1 MKEFIDTSAS
11 GQIVSPFEGVT
22 SSFTDIQKLSESKT
36 NIILKAKRYG
46 KWWILKCLAKDVAND
61 GIYQQKLRKEFD
73 LMMSIDSPFVVKAYS
88 MEPVDDYGMCIIME
102 YIEGQTLDS
111 WTTATSSRRQ
121 RNIMFVRILNAVEDI
136 HASAVVHRDLKPS
149 NIIVNRAG
157 GYPKIIDFGLADSDS
172 HATLKQPAGTAA
184 FIAPEQT
191 VGYVPNT
198 RNDIFS
204 LGAIAK
210 CMNLGCSRSRIIK
223 RCLEPIDR
231 RFQSVGDLKKALA
244 SADRIR
250 KNFRRGIAFMF
261 FAAVAATVVALLYR
275 HISPTADSEQISQI
289 QKANIALKDSFDNV
303 ITTLNDSLSSVS
315 KANRALSEEN
325 AAIKK
330 TADELQQKFDAEEA
344 HRRKI
349 ADIIA
354 AGNRRVERYRNDL
367 NADLT
372 QIAEDYVASIATSD
386 ISQKELGE
394 IRNAVILK
402 VREIYLSRRNK
413 TENGNKK

>member
-1 MKEFIDTSAS
+1 MKELIDTSAS

-88 MEPVDDYGMCIIME
+88 MEPVDGYGMCIIME
-102 YIEGQTLDS
+102 YIEGLTLDS
-111 WTTATSSRRQ
+111 WTAATSSRRQ
-121 RNIMFVRILNAVEDI
+121 RNIMFVRILNAVEAI
-136 HASAVVHRDLKPS
+136 HASAVAHRDLKPS

-157 GYPKIIDFGLADSDS
+157 GYPKIIDFGLADSDT

-191 VGYVPNT
+191 VGNVPDT

-210 CMNLGCSRSRIIK
+210 CMNLGSSRSRIIK
-223 RCLEPIDR
+223 RCLEPINR
-231 RFQSVGDLKKALA
+231 RFQSVGDIKKTLA

-250 KNFRRGIAFMF
+250 KNFRRGCAIMF
-261 FAAVAATVVALLYR
+261 FVATVATVVALIYR

-289 QKANIALKDSFDNV
+289 KKANIALKDSFDTV
-303 ITTLNDSLSSVS
+303 ITTLNDS
-315 KANRALSEEN
+315 
-325 AAIKK
+325 
-330 TADELQQKFDAEEA
+330 
-344 HRRKI
+344 H
-349 ADIIA
+349 
-354 AGNRRVERYRNDL
+354 
-367 NADLT
+367 
-372 QIAEDYVASIATSD
+372 
-386 ISQKELGE
+386 
-394 IRNAVILK
+394 
-402 VREIYLSRRNK
+402 
-413 TENGNKK
+413 

>member
-61 GIYQQKLRKEFD
+61 GGYQQKLRKEFD

-111 WTTATSSRRQ
+111 WTMATSSRRQ

-191 VGYVPNT
+191 VGNVPNT

-210 CMNLGCSRSRIIK
+210 CLNLGCSRSRIIK
-223 RCLEPIDR
+223 RCMEPIDK
-231 RFQSVGDLKKALA
+231 RFQSVGDLKKTLL
-244 SADRIR
+244 SAERIR
-250 KNFRRGIAFMF
+250 KIILNVSEIIVFIAI
-261 FAAVAATVVALLYR
+261 VTTTVALLYR
-275 HISPTADSEQISQI
+275 HNSPTANAEQISQI
-289 QKANIALKDSFDNV
+289 QKANIALKDSLNAV
-303 ITTLNDSLSSVS
+303 ITNLNDSLSSIG
-315 KANRALSEEN
+315 KAYGALSEEN
-325 AAIKK
+325 IAIKQ
-330 TADELQQKFDAEEA
+330 TADELQQKFDDEDA

-354 AGNRRVERYRNDL
+354 VGNRRVERFRYDP

-372 QIAEDYVASIATSD
+372 QIAEDYVAQSATPD
-386 ISQKELGE
+386 ITQRELGE
-394 IRNAVILK
+394 IRNAIILK

-413 TENGNKK
+413 TENGTTN